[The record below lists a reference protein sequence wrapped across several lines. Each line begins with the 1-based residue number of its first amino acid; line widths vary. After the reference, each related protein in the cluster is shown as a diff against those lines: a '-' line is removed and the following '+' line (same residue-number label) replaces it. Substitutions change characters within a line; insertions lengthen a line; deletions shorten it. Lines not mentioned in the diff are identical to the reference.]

1 MLTLVCM
8 EEGQR
13 NCSEDSGCSPLPGTE
28 EHKFT
33 GHSSPTGK
41 IQVIGDIFQFTLDVS
56 EFSPEEVIVIT
67 SNNLLEVQADK
78 VGEGGTVTKAL
89 SHKCKLPSNV
99 DPFSVSTSMSSSG
112 VLIVKAQK
120 M

>member
-41 IQVIGDIFQFTLDVS
+41 IQVIGDIFQFTLDV
-56 EFSPEEVIVIT
+56 
-67 SNNLLEVQADK
+67 
-78 VGEGGTVTKAL
+78 GEGGTVTKAL